1 MHYFFLLFLSTIIWL
16 PNSNAQ
22 IQFHPT
28 TDLVDVDGFRSGAPI
43 GISDL
48 NGNLLDDVFRLH
60 NARNLQ
66 VDFQQTQGKF
76 KTVLSNV
83 NLNNDFFWSIAAAD
97 LNNDGL
103 LDIVSSTSFG
113 TNLHLRQSSFGEFS
127 IETLDGIQPFFAQ
140 ASNFFDINND
150 GFNDLFVCDDLAESK
165 IWGNDGNGN
174 LTPRNE
180 WIDMATTPPSDN
192 SGNYGSVWADVNGNG
207 LMDLY
212 ISKCRGIVNDPEDPR
227 RINALFLNMGNGEF
241 IEAAAELGIASG
253 AQSWAADFADVRNIG
268 YNDFFLI
275 NHDRPSIF
283 YRNNGEGLYIDAT
296 SEVGIGNH
304 LGHIQIKFLDLDNDG
319 FLDLMFTGN
328 GMTVYRNLGD
338 GTFDLMPN
346 PFDQVPIASFSVG
359 DLNNNG
365 FLDIY
370 ASYGSG
376 YNTPSDLKDDLV
388 WLNPGNNNNW
398 LRIKLNGTASN
409 RDGIGAIVR
418 VYSDLG
424 MQTREARAGESYG
437 IQSSNI
443 LHFGMAGDV
452 VADSLIIKWPS
463 GIEDRYYDID
473 TRNIYLATEGIC
485 LEKPLN
491 IEYEGDL
498 LLCDKDFVTLTLPD
512 AYAYQWNTG
521 QTSQS
526 IEANAE
532 GIYFA
537 RLFDENGCETPTEVI
552 TVIEDADFT
561 PILHTVFEPTICS
574 GSSIILGADAI
585 VEPIW
590 SNGKVGYSIE
600 ATEEGWYYAEISNSC
615 GKFVSDSVYIQKLL
629 TELPIVT
636 TEGIQTESEVT
647 LTAEGDHI
655 RWYLDIEDE
664 IPAFEGFD
672 WPVMLNEG
680 DNIFYVS
687 NTTTFEGENY
697 RVGKPNFSGSNN
709 YHANHLNGALIF
721 NVTHGIHLNS
731 VKVYTDLEG
740 PRVFTLLNRS
750 SEVILRDTV
759 HIADAENGFRV
770 HLNWDLP
777 VDNDLRM
784 TTDADFNLMTF
795 GHQSPRLFRSNNG
808 ISYPYEVEPYVNI
821 YTSSFGQDNYY
832 YFYDWEIS
840 LSEKICESDRKEIV
854 INLDTGVNTSDHS
867 FETDKIIISPNPG
880 SDWIVIDRKG
890 ACSEITKIEIMDI
903 RGLSHIS
910 LTTDFQTT
918 ERINT
923 SDLLPGVYILRAEM
937 CGGRSHQV
945 WVKQ

>member
-1 MHYFFLLFLSTIIWL
+1 MRYFILLSLFSIFGLQFSF
-16 PNSNAQ
+16 AQ
-22 IQFHPT
+22 IQFIPT
-28 TDLVDVDGFRSGAPI
+28 SNLIDVDGFRSGAPI

-48 NGNLLDDVFRLH
+48 NGSLLDDVFRLH

-66 VDFQQTQGKF
+66 VDFQQTTGNF
-76 KTVLSNV
+76 NTVISNV
-83 NLNNDFFWSIAAAD
+83 NLNNDLFWSIAAAD

-103 LDIVSSTSFG
+103 MDIVSSTSFG
-113 TNLHLRQSSFGEFS
+113 TNLHLKQTTFGNFTVG
-127 IETLDGIQPFFAQ
+127 TLDGAEPFFAQ

-150 GFNDLFVCDDLAESK
+150 GFTDLFICDDLAESK
-165 IWGNDGNGN
+165 IWGNDGAGN
-174 LTPRNE
+174 LIPRNE
-180 WIDMATTPPSDN
+180 WIDMATTPESDN

-207 LMDLY
+207 RMDLY
-212 ISKCRGIVNDPEDPR
+212 ISKCRVGVNNPEDPR
-227 RINALFLNMGNGEF
+227 RINALFLNMGNGEY
-241 IEAAAELGIASG
+241 IEAAAERGIANG

-268 YNDFFLI
+268 YNDLFLI
-275 NHDRPSIF
+275 NHDSPSVF
-283 YRNNGEGLYIDAT
+283 YRNNGDGFYTEAT

-304 LGHIQIKFLDLDNDG
+304 SRHIQVKFLDLDNDG
-319 FLDLMFTGN
+319 HLDLMFTGS

-338 GTFDLMPN
+338 GTFELMPN

-376 YNTPSDLKDDLV
+376 YNNPSDSRDDLV
-388 WLNPGNNNNW
+388 WLNPTNNNNW
-398 LRIKLNGTASN
+398 LRIRLNGRESN
-409 RDGIGAIVR
+409 KDGIGAIVR
-418 VYSDLG
+418 VYSELG

-452 VADSLIIKWPS
+452 IADSIIIKWPS

-491 IEYEGDL
+491 IEYDGDL

-512 AYAYQWNTG
+512 AFAYQWNTG

-526 IEANAE
+526 IDASEE

-537 RLFDENGCETPTEVI
+537 RLFDENDCETPTEVI

-561 PILHTVFEPTICS
+561 PVLQTVFEPTICS
-574 GSSIILGADAI
+574 GSSINLSAEAILDPVWPDGT
-585 VEPIW
+585 
-590 SNGKVGYSIE
+590 VGNSIE
-600 ATEEGWYYAEISNSC
+600 ATEEGWYYAKISNSC
-615 GKFVSDSVYIQKLL
+615 GEFVSDSVYIQKLT
-629 TELPIVT
+629 TELPVVT
-636 TEGIQTESEVT
+636 TERMQTESEIS

-655 RWYLDIEDE
+655 RWYLDAEDE
-664 IPAFEGFD
+664 IAAFEGFE
-672 WPVMLNEG
+672 WPVSLNEG

-687 NTTTFEGENY
+687 NTSIFPGEVFQ
-697 RVGKPNFSGSNN
+697 VGKTNFSGNNN

-721 NVTHGIHLNS
+721 NVRHGIRLNS
-731 VKVYTDLEG
+731 VVVYTDLEG

-750 SEVILRDTV
+750 NEVIIRDTV
-759 HIADAENGFRV
+759 NITDAENGQRV
-770 HLNWDLP
+770 QLDWDLP
-777 VDNDLRM
+777 VGNDMRM

-808 ISYPYEVEPYVNI
+808 ISYPYEVAPYVNI

-840 LSEKICESDRKEIV
+840 LSEKTCESERKEIV
-854 INLDTGVNTSDHS
+854 INLDTGVNTSDHHL
-867 FETDKIIISPNPG
+867 ETDKIIISPNPG
-880 SDWIVIDRKG
+880 SDWMVIDRKG
-890 ACSEITKIEIMDI
+890 SCSGNAKIEIIDT
-903 RGLSHIS
+903 RGVIHLSLLSDLQIPK
-910 LTTDFQTT
+910 
-918 ERINT
+918 RINT
-923 SDLLPGVYILRAEM
+923 SDLLPGVYILRVEM